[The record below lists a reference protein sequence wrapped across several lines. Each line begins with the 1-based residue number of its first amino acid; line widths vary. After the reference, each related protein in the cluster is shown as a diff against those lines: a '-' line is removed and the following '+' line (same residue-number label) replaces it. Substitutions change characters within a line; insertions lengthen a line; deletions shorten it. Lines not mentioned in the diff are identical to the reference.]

1 MFSKLKIIIAFTLFS
16 SALFSQILNVD
27 RLIERDSIHNKW
39 NGYADISFSSDKN
52 KKNLL
57 DGSSRIE
64 MDRFLKNEYILI
76 ASLNNDF
83 TFNGKDAVQNEGF
96 AQIRYRDND
105 KHNWSN
111 ESYIQYQWNGSLG
124 MDFRK
129 VVGSNIRK
137 RFFEKKKL
145 DLYSGL
151 GVFYESEQWNWN
163 GVENYELYSE
173 TPTNNRSFFRLN
185 HYWKM
190 AYKINDN
197 VDISTLSYFQFPL
210 NQDFANLRWFFE
222 LNTYVKMTKNTNFVI
237 HWDHTYDNYRIVPI
251 SNYYYTLN
259 FGIQL
264 KW

>member
-16 SALFSQILNVD
+16 STLFSQILNVD

-83 TFNGKDAVQNEGF
+83 TFNGKEVIQNEGF
-96 AQIRYRDND
+96 IQIRYRDMD
-105 KHNWSN
+105 TREWST
-111 ESYIQYQWNGSLG
+111 EAFVQYQWNGALG
-124 MDFRK
+124 MEYRE
-129 VVGSNIRK
+129 VLGSNIRK
-137 RFFEKKKL
+137 RFFEKKKV
-145 DLYSGL
+145 DLYAGL
-151 GVFYESEQWNWN
+151 GVFYELEQWNWN
-163 GVENYELYSE
+163 GVENSELYSE
-173 TPTNNRSFFRLN
+173 TPTNSRSFFRLN

-197 VDISTLSYFQFPL
+197 VDFSTLSYFQFPL

-222 LNTYVKMTKNTNFVI
+222 LNTYIKMTKNTNFVI